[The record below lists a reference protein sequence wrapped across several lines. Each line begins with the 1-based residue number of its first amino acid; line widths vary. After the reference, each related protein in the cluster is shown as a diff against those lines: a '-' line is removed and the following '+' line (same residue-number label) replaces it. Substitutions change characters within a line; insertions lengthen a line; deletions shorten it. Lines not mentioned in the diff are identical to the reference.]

1 MNCMDWSATAQKA
14 LEEHRKLS
22 REIEILKLRLDA
34 PLQDAPAKWMAHCVD
49 HLREFEALLIKNME
63 MQETEGFMIIVRE
76 NRPTL
81 GPQVDALQ
89 AEHATLRRQCAET
102 RDEFKK
108 YADPAPHEIKRVR
121 EMAGNLLE
129 VLRIHEA
136 EEIKLV
142 QVACTLDLGT
152 GD

>member
-1 MNCMDWSATAQKA
+1 MDWSAAAQQA
-14 LEEHRKLS
+14 LEEHRKLK

-49 HLREFEALLIKNME
+49 HLKEFETLLHKNMD
-63 MQETEGFMIIVRE
+63 MQENEGFLIMVRE
-76 NRPTL
+76 HRPTL
-81 GPQVDALQ
+81 GPRADALQ
-89 AEHATLRRQCAET
+89 AEHGTLRQQCTEL

-108 YADPAPHEIKRVR
+108 HADPTPDEINRVR
-121 EMAGNLLE
+121 ELAGQLLE
-129 VLRIHEA
+129 ALRLHEA

-142 QVACTLDLGT
+142 QEAFTLDLGT

>member
-1 MNCMDWSATAQKA
+1 MDWSAAAQKA
-14 LEEHRKLS
+14 LEEHRKLK

-49 HLREFEALLIKNME
+49 HLREFEALLHKNMD
-63 MQETEGFMIIVRE
+63 MQENEGFLIMVRE

-81 GPQVDALQ
+81 GPRADALQ
-89 AEHATLRRQCAET
+89 AEHGTIRRQCAEL
-102 RDEFKK
+102 REEFKK
-108 YADPAPHEIKRVR
+108 YADPTPDEMNHVR
-121 EMAGNLLE
+121 KMAGKLLE
-129 VLRIHEA
+129 VLSLHEA

-142 QVACTLDLGT
+142 QEAFTLDLGT